1 MRNKM
6 LRNKINRKKCC
17 GSNDQYLNVK
27 QSDENGKWESEW
39 NPMDELTCWSRK
51 CWWYD
56 RYDTQNRDTQNAW
69 KFKWT

>member
-27 QSDENGKWESEW
+27 QSDENGK
-39 NPMDELTCWSRK
+39 
-51 CWWYD
+51 
-56 RYDTQNRDTQNAW
+56 
-69 KFKWT
+69 